1 MSEKIQKVLARLGV
15 ASRREIERWIKEGRI
30 EVNQRVATIGDRIT
44 SKDKVSV
51 DGRRLKLNVP
61 QEVRIIIYHKPEGE
75 VVTRDDPEGRKTV
88 FESLP
93 AIENSRWIN
102 VGRLDINTSGLLLFT
117 NDGEVANQLMHPS
130 SHIDREYAARVFG
143 EMTTDKVK
151 NLVRGVELEDG
162 MARFEDVVA
171 SGGSGANRW
180 FHVVIAQGKNR
191 IVRRLFESQD
201 CKVSRLMRVRFGTI
215 VMPDG
220 LIRGRWK
227 EVSGKLK
234 QDLLSSLGQDA
245 EKK

>member
-1 MSEKIQKVLARLGV
+1 MSEKIQKVLARLGI

-51 DGRRLKLNVP
+51 DGRRVKLNVA
-61 QEVRIIIYHKPEGE
+61 QEVRIIMYHKPEGE

-93 AIENSRWIN
+93 DIDHGRWIN

-130 SHIDREYAARVFG
+130 SHIDREYAVRVFG

-151 NLVRGVELEDG
+151 ELVRGVQLEDG
-162 MARFEDVVA
+162 VARFEDVVA

-201 CKVSRLMRVRFGTI
+201 CKVSRLMRVRFGAI
-215 VMPDG
+215 VLPDG
-220 LIRGRWK
+220 LVRGRWK
-227 EVSGKLK
+227 EVSGQLK
-234 QDLLSSLGQDA
+234 QDLLMKLDRGG
-245 EKK
+245 EK